1 MMEKSL
7 VKSKAFNCYLF
18 LREKFYH
25 RCQGFKYT
33 LVTIRNS
40 GRISRWLISQIFWLY
55 LDFPVIVNLI
65 DQLQVTVEAKYLF
78 IDNAI
83 QEANRFQC
91 NELSEKLK
99 TLLPQLRQY
108 TNNYTKFRWHQM
120 SHDRCTCREFLVLV
134 HLSTLKFSIA
144 FSKHQM
150 HKYCRQ
156 RKLLYWIVCIRGS
169 KEVQSGNSVEIFFI
183 SIN

>member
-1 MMEKSL
+1 MIEKSL

-18 LREKFYH
+18 LREKFYY

-108 TNNYTKFRWHQM
+108 TNNYTKFR
-120 SHDRCTCREFLVLV
+120 
-134 HLSTLKFSIA
+134 
-144 FSKHQM
+144 
-150 HKYCRQ
+150 
-156 RKLLYWIVCIRGS
+156 
-169 KEVQSGNSVEIFFI
+169 
-183 SIN
+183 